1 MRVCAAP
8 PFAGDAPRVD
18 ETRWRVDETRWRAHD
33 LLRVAR
39 LASSESEPE
48 WVRDALARAPW
59 VVVRRA
65 RAAAGFVAAG
75 VRGSTRAQRF
85 GAWINTEDIELSR
98 SPEDLLT
105 VEPLKERHALPALA
119 ALTALR
125 EAESPLHDYVWGP
138 TGSTG
143 FELATGV
150 PTLTAA
156 SDLDILIRLPQ
167 RVDLDAIDAL
177 AHVLA
182 QAASRAGTR
191 IDAQLETP
199 SGGVALAELAA
210 RKPRVLA
217 RASSG
222 AQLVTDPWRTP

>member
-8 PFAGDAPRVD
+8 PFAEDAP
-18 ETRWRVDETRWRAHD
+18 RVDETRWRAHD

-39 LASSESEPE
+39 LAPSEDEPE
-48 WVRDALARAPW
+48 WVRDALACAPW
-59 VVVRRA
+59 LVVRRA
-65 RAAAGFVAAG
+65 RAASGFVAAG
-75 VRGSTRAQRF
+75 VRGSVRAQRF
-85 GAWINTEDIELSR
+85 GAWVNTEDIELSL

-105 VEPLKERHALPALA
+105 VEPLKERLALPALA
-119 ALTALR
+119 ALAALR
-125 EAESPLHDYVWGP
+125 EAASPLHDYVWGP

-143 FELATGV
+143 FELATGA
-150 PTLTAA
+150 PTLTAS
-156 SDLDILIRLPQ
+156 SDLDILIRLPY
-167 RVDLDAIDAL
+167 RIEREAIDAL
-177 AHVLA
+177 AHAFA

-210 RKPRVLA
+210 HKPRVLA

>member
-1 MRVCAAP
+1 MHICAAP
-8 PFAGDAPRVD
+8 PFAEDAPRVD
-18 ETRWRVDETRWRAHD
+18 ETRWGAHD

-39 LASSESEPE
+39 LAPSEDEPE

-65 RAAAGFVAAG
+65 RAAAGFIAAG
-75 VRGSTRAQRF
+75 VRGATRAQRF
-85 GAWINTEDIELSR
+85 GAWVNTEDIELFR

-105 VEPLKERHALPALA
+105 VEPLKERQSLSALA
-119 ALTALR
+119 ALAALR
-125 EAESPLHDYVWGP
+125 ENASPLNDYVWGP
-138 TGSTG
+138 TGSAG

-150 PTLTAA
+150 PTLTAS

-167 RVDLDAIDAL
+167 RIEREAIDAL
-177 AHVLA
+177 AHALA

-210 RKPRVLA
+210 HKPHVLA
-217 RASSG
+217 RASGG
-222 AQLVTDPWRTP
+222 AQLVTDPWLQT